1 MPQVAADVLGLPVD
15 RMRLVLGDT
24 TLPETGGTFGSSTTM
39 GVGSAVHDAATKLK
53 AKLTQLAGGHAPDS
67 PAAYDAILA
76 HHVLDRLSAES
87 AWSPGTPVERIG
99 LDAGVRALFAEG
111 AWSPGPSASPL
122 GEVPEWSMH
131 TFGAV
136 FVEVR
141 IDEDLRIPRLSRG
154 VGVYSAGRIINPKT
168 ARSQMLG
175 GMIWGLGQA
184 LLEQSTM
191 DHTLGRYLSKNLSG
205 YLVPVNADVPELDVS
220 FVDEVDAHASALGAK
235 GIGELGA
242 VGVGP
247 AIANAIW
254 HATGIRVREL
264 PITPEMLLG

>member
-1 MPQVAADVLGLPVD
+1 
-15 RMRLVLGDT
+15 
-24 TLPETGGTFGSSTTM
+24 
-39 GVGSAVHDAATKLK
+39 
-53 AKLTQLAGGHAPDS
+53 
-67 PAAYDAILA
+67 
-76 HHVLDRLSAES
+76 
-87 AWSPGTPVERIG
+87 
-99 LDAGVRALFAEG
+99 
-111 AWSPGPSASPL
+111 
-122 GEVPEWSMH
+122 MH

-141 IDEDLRIPRLSRG
+141 VDEELRIPRLSRC

-191 DHTLGRYLSKNLSG
+191 DHTLGCYLSKNLSG
-205 YLVPVNADVPELDVS
+205 YLVPVNADVPELEVY
-220 FVDEVDAHASALGAK
+220 FVDEVDAHASVLGAK